1 MRQPL
6 IPIFIAFDDHYA
18 PFGACV
24 IKSALL
30 AKSERYGFAFH
41 VLHEGLGAPAR
52 QRLDE
57 LMAAH
62 PGSELHFVDVSDY
75 FAAME
80 LHVHTIYNRAIYY
93 RLAIP
98 DLLPQAERALYLD
111 SDLIVLGDLCDLYDT
126 DLQGCALAA
135 ARDVMMHALVRTSG
149 LTNRETGSLPVRRY
163 FGEVLGL
170 PDPECYFQSGVMVLD
185 LARLRA
191 LGRLPQMLELAGR
204 NRYWMP
210 DQDVINALFVGDIVA
225 LPQRWNLLTGGGEY
239 HSFLARVDSPLLAE
253 YRAARASP
261 AIIHYASFTKPW
273 RFCDIDYAEHFW
285 AVLRQTPWRD
295 AVYDWLQE
303 GRLVSTAS
311 LPQTMSWRTLLG
323 ALAEKCFGKGTR
335 RRTALVY
342 LQRKLGRA

>member
-62 PGSELHFVDVSDY
+62 PGNELHFVDVSDY

-98 DLLPQAERALYLD
+98 DLLPQAERAL
-111 SDLIVLGDLCDLYDT
+111 
-126 DLQGCALAA
+126 
-135 ARDVMMHALVRTSG
+135 G
-149 LTNRETGSLPVRRY
+149 L
-163 FGEVLGL
+163 
-170 PDPECYFQSGVMVLD
+170 
-185 LARLRA
+185 
-191 LGRLPQMLELAGR
+191 LPQMLELAGR

-210 DQDVINALFVGDIVA
+210 DQIGRA
-225 LPQRWNLLTGGGEY
+225 PGG
-239 HSFLARVDSPLLAE
+239 ARV
-253 YRAARASP
+253 
-261 AIIHYASFTKPW
+261 
-273 RFCDIDYAEHFW
+273 
-285 AVLRQTPWRD
+285 
-295 AVYDWLQE
+295 
-303 GRLVSTAS
+303 
-311 LPQTMSWRTLLG
+311 
-323 ALAEKCFGKGTR
+323 
-335 RRTALVY
+335 
-342 LQRKLGRA
+342 